1 MVKLYIYATMAS
13 LFHLAFPVSN
23 IPDTKRFYLDGL
35 GCQPGRESP
44 SALIMN
50 LQGHQLV
57 AHVTRAQLSTQGSI
71 YPRHFG
77 LVFDTEA
84 DWKALADRAKTHN
97 LNFYQVPKRRF
108 EGTPLEHCTFFLED
122 PSHNLLEFKY
132 YCYPS
137 AIFGEGSYAQVGE
150 AAAV

>member
-1 MVKLYIYATMAS
+1 MTA

-23 IPDTKRFYLDGL
+23 IADTKRFYIDGL

-50 LQGHQLV
+50 FQGHQLV
-57 AHVTRAQLSTQGSI
+57 AHVTRESLPAQNSI

-84 DWKALADRAKTHN
+84 DWEALAERAQTHS
-97 LNFYQVPKRRF
+97 LSFYQTPKRRF
-108 EGTPLEHCTFFLED
+108 KGTPLEHRTFFLED
-122 PSHNLLEFKY
+122 PFHNLLEFKY

-137 AIFGEGSYAQVGE
+137 AIFGQSRHAQVGE
-150 AAAV
+150 AMV